1 VFSLVVMSVIAVVAV
16 QVSLSDREASWAV
29 AGGERAHFA
38 AQAGANQTWANWPA
52 AASTLAPG
60 DSVDLGWR
68 SLPDGLQ
75 YHAVITRVDSG
86 SVQEVRVMRVE
97 GRGPGVKG
105 GQRVVELWSTKGA
118 NLFPKAIGARGN
130 LKIDNDAIVDSYD
143 SKLGPYG
150 GANIDDEGDV
160 HANGNVDITNNSTVS
175 GAASATGA
183 VTTATGGTAT
193 QGISSGAAPHDYP
206 PVHCPTSG
214 YTKAAD
220 LPPGPYS
227 YNEMTGDLTVDNKTL
242 DLPTGTYYF
251 NNVLVKK
258 PSGKLGPIPG
268 DEVVMHVEGAL
279 TLANQGRLNADGF
292 PPDLMVYGCGTSLD
306 LWSLNQNSLAW
317 AALYAPEDDIVV
329 ENDSD
334 VFGAVVGRNVT
345 IWKGGSGPVS
355 VHYDEA
361 LGAVQAGGT
370 RRLMVRP
377 WAQIAR

>member
-1 VFSLVVMSVIAVVAV
+1 MSVIAVVAV

-38 AQAGANQTWANWPA
+38 AQAGANETWANWPA
-52 AASTLAPG
+52 AAAALVPG

-75 YHAVITRVDSG
+75 YRAVITRVDSG
-86 SVQEVRVMRVE
+86 SVQQLRVLRVE

-105 GQRVVELWSTKGA
+105 GQRVVELWSTRGA
-118 NLFPKAIGARGN
+118 NLFRRAVGARGN
-130 LKIDNDAIVDSYD
+130 LKIDNDALVDSYD

-150 GANIDDEGDV
+150 GANIDDEGHV
-160 HANGNVDITNNSTVS
+160 HANGNADITNNSTVHG
-175 GAASATGA
+175 GATATGV

-193 QGISSGAAPHDYP
+193 LGTSSGAPPHPYP
-206 PVHCPTSG
+206 PVHCPTGG

-227 YNEMTGDLTVDNKTL
+227 YNETTGDLTVDNKNL

-251 NNVLVKK
+251 NNVVVKK
-258 PSGKLGPIPG
+258 TNGNLGPIPG
-268 DEVVMHVEGAL
+268 SEVAMHIEGSL
-279 TLANQGRLNADGF
+279 TLVNQGTLNDNGS
-292 PPDLMVYGCGTSLD
+292 PLELMVYGCGTSLN
-306 LWSLNQNSLAW
+306 LWSLDQNSLAW
-317 AALYAPEDDIVV
+317 AAIYAPDDDIVIQ
-329 ENDSD
+329 NDSD
-334 VFGAVVGRNVT
+334 VFGAVIGRNVT
-345 IWKGGSGPVS
+345 IWKGGAGPVS

-361 LGAVQAGGT
+361 LGNGLAWQS
-370 RRLMVRP
+370 RRLLVRP